1 MRHERWDSALF
12 LHWKFQ
18 KTFIQNLLP
27 PGLYVDAIPNVSQDQ
42 EPTREDAWLGM
53 VLLSELGVGATC
65 CRAVLVDHHGAN
77 LRVYVMGPDGPGIYF
92 LSLECSSILASVG
105 ARAMAIPYWPSSMT
119 RAESVQKQESG
130 STDDSMKLEQTN
142 LFQMTSSR
150 RNIYCCASNAA
161 APHVDCIWTT
171 APPAAASHTEE
182 NKDNTQWVQRASFF
196 LERYRVYT
204 FRGGQLYS
212 GTVSHEPWPIV
223 PAHVQRLNQ
232 SLSAAIEGLPT
243 ALRDPTHCCYSKGV
257 GPVDFA
263 MLRPCLN

>member
-1 MRHERWDSALF
+1 MRHERWDRALF

-27 PGLYVDAIPNVSQDQ
+27 PGLYVDTIPNVSQDQ

-105 ARAMAIPYWPSSMT
+105 ARAMAIPYWPSAMT
-119 RAESVQKQESG
+119 RAESVHVQKQASC
-130 STDDSMKLEQTN
+130 SADDSIQLEKTN
-142 LFQMTSSR
+142 LFQMTGKR
-150 RNIYCCASNAA
+150 YRCASNAA
-161 APHVDCIWTT
+161 APQVDCIWTT
-171 APPAAASHTEE
+171 APAAAASHTEE
-182 NKDNTQWVQRASFF
+182 NTQWVQRASFF
-196 LERYRVYT
+196 LELYRVYT

-212 GTVSHEPWPIV
+212 GTVSHQPWPVV
-223 PAHVQRLNQ
+223 PAHLQQLNQ
-232 SLSAAIEGLPT
+232 SLSAVIEGLPI
-243 ALRDPTHCCYSKGV
+243 ALGAPTHCCYSKGV
-257 GPVDFA
+257 GPVEFE